1 MFNIS
6 LYCRSLI
13 YDSLLV
19 VVYLYQSSSGEDE
32 NILINDEQ
40 FGFEMD
46 TDDRFTD
53 IQIRKDFPEVF
64 LWDVVIDI
72 GLVI

>member
-1 MFNIS
+1 MYS
-6 LYCRSLI
+6 
-13 YDSLLV
+13 
-19 VVYLYQSSSGEDE
+19 YQSSDEVDE

-40 FGFEMD
+40 FGFEID
-46 TDDRFTD
+46 TDDQYRD

-64 LWDVVIDI
+64 LWDMVTDI